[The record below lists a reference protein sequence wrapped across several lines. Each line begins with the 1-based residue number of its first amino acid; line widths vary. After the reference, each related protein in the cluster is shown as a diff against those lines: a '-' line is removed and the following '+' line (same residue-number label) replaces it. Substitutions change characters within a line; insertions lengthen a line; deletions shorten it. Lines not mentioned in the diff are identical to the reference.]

1 MKYLILFSC
10 FLFLVHCQQNV
21 SRSRVNPVQH
31 RNHDNPDD
39 SNREEQQNRRW
50 SGSLTISNTEVYHH
64 LLQAHGI
71 CETLTWSLGNAKC
84 KKWDSTAY
92 VELIFKKDSLPS
104 SVDLKITPQL
114 ETVSNPYFRP
124 SQIIA
129 VTGDADHTGDY
140 GFQARLS
147 QHLARSGPVG
157 GSFVIVK
164 SESGTPVERLLSVD
178 IFYGGRAHEDVK
190 IGTLSLENPSKPVS
204 TSDTQ
209 ITPGR

>member
-10 FLFLVHCQQNV
+10 LLFSVHCKQDV
-21 SRSRVNPVQH
+21 PRPNPVSP
-31 RNHDNPDD
+31 RIKDNPGD
-39 SNREEQQNRRW
+39 SNREEHQKRRW
-50 SGSLTISNTEVYHH
+50 SGSLTISNTEVYHD

-71 CETLTWSLGNAKC
+71 CEIFTWNFGHAKC

-104 SVDLKITPQL
+104 SVELKITPQL
-114 ETVSNPYFRP
+114 ETASNPYFRP

-129 VTGDADHTGDY
+129 VEGDADHAGDY

-147 QHLARSGPVG
+147 RSLARSGSVG
-157 GSFVIVK
+157 GFFVIVK

-204 TSDTQ
+204 TSDTR